1 MIKKLLA
8 GLLAIMIICSPL
20 LIFPYEVFRTDC
32 RRYTYSQ
39 SRLAGV
45 RTGDYRVKAQ
55 LTKQQLEALPQQT
68 NFYTNM
74 TRVGTIVATVG
85 RRTCAFGCS

>member
-20 LIFPYEVFRTDC
+20 LIFPYESFGQT
-32 RRYTYSQ
+32 
-39 SRLAGV
+39 AGDTLTV
-45 RTGDYRVKAQ
+45 RVGYWGEDGDYRVKAQ

-74 TRVGTIVATVG
+74 TRVGTIMATVG
-85 RRTCAFGCS
+85 GECAFGCN